1 MHAHGNATTREDPS
15 TRPAAGRP
23 VARTVT
29 PPSTLLA
36 LQAGAGNAAV
46 VQMLRRAGHPMAG
59 HTVQRSTVHD
69 VLRAPGRPLD
79 ASTRT
84 EMEARLGADFSDVRL
99 HTGSAAR
106 ASTAEVGARAYTS
119 GSHVVIG
126 EGGADKHTLAHE
138 LTHVIQQRQ
147 GPVSG
152 SDNGAGLRISDPSD
166 RFEREAEANAH
177 RVMSG
182 APVQRTPE
190 AGIQRAPQADV
201 QRAPRAGTPTAAATL
216 QRAPAASASIG
227 EGEVDEVGPGGTITY
242 PSVTSC
248 LVITVHL
255 RDGGKVGGHAS
266 LFRVEG
272 KLHSDEILPAIRRV
286 VGKRRVEAVDVS
298 GAVGS
303 WNPSYLTKAIERYT
317 DGAVPEQTYDRAG
330 IGDVVATVLDR
341 QRDKVTVRDVPDGTL
356 TR

>member
-1 MHAHGNATTREDPS
+1 MYAHGNATTREDPS
-15 TRPAAGRP
+15 TRQAAGRP
-23 VARTVT
+23 TARTVT

-59 HTVQRSTVHD
+59 HAVQRSTVPD
-69 VLRAPGRPLD
+69 VLSAPGRPLD

-84 EMEARLGADFSDVRL
+84 EMESRLGADFSDVRL

-126 EGGADKHTLAHE
+126 DGGGDKHTLAHE

-177 RVMSG
+177 RAMSS
-182 APVQRTPE
+182 APVQRTPQ
-190 AGIQRAPQADV
+190 AHQPHQADGP
-201 QRAPRAGTPTAAATL
+201 ATSTL
-216 QRAPAASASIG
+216 QRAPAPASASIG

-266 LFRVEG
+266 LFRVDG
-272 KLHSDEILPAIRRV
+272 KLYSDEILPAVKRV

-317 DGAVPEQTYDRAG
+317 DGAVPEQTHDRAG
-330 IGDVVATVLDR
+330 LGDVVAAVLDR
-341 QRDKVTVRDVPDGTL
+341 QRNKVTVQDVPDGTL